1 MTVDEQIKTSEPVVS
16 GRRSSLIALARSN
29 RKEFTRFSKFMVV
42 GLIGAVVD
50 FGTLYV
56 MHILV
61 GLPIVAANTI
71 SFTAAVIS
79 NFTWNRYW
87 TYPDSRSKPIRTQ
100 LVQFFVVNIAG
111 WAINT
116 GILLLLRNPLTA
128 LVGSLAPAI
137 AVFANAETAYKF
149 GYNLAKAIATGVV
162 MFWNFF
168 INRFWT
174 YSDVKLGD

>member
-1 MTVDEQIKTSEPVVS
+1 
-16 GRRSSLIALARSN
+16 
-29 RKEFTRFSKFMVV
+29 MVV
-42 GLIGAVVD
+42 GLIGMLVD

-56 MHILV
+56 MHIVV

-87 TYPDSRSKPIRTQ
+87 TYPDSRSKPIRMQ
-100 LVQFFVVNIAG
+100 LIQFFVVNIAG

-116 GILLLLRNPLTA
+116 GILLALLNPLTSLA
-128 LVGSLAPAI
+128 GSLAPTIAI
-137 AVFANAETAYKF
+137 LANAETAYKF
-149 GYNLAKAIATGVV
+149 GYNSAKAVATGVV

-168 INRFWT
+168 VNRFWT
-174 YSDVKLGD
+174 YSDVKLGS